1 MASVIPPDAPAG
13 FQTNPTRR
21 KARGNAAD
29 DGDDPATSTRVGSIS
44 HDRVK
49 KGFNLEW
56 EDLDDFN
63 AWCKA
68 EQLDNSIEF
77 ISHHTT
83 RSAGPIWRE
92 RRVYSCA
99 RGRTKGKDPY
109 QPKSGT
115 NRKIEKK
122 FTDCKCKITLKL
134 YWHVPTVL
142 GRYDTEHNHPI
153 HQDNL
158 RFMCLSGETRALV
171 LDLLRLR
178 VNTKQIVR
186 HHYVVQFRLLM
197 TRQMI
202 SGSACNHNIPPI
214 IAIITLHHA
223 ISAGSN

>member
-1 MASVIPPDAPAG
+1 MELSVIPDAPAS

-21 KARGNAAD
+21 KACGNTAD

-83 RSAGPIWRE
+83 RLAGPIWRKCH
-92 RRVYSCA
+92 VYSCA
-99 RGRTKGKDPY
+99 CGRTKGKVPY

-122 FTDCKCKITLKL
+122 FMDCKCKITLKL

-158 RFMCLSGETRALV
+158 WFTCLSGETHALV
-171 LDLLRLR
+171 LDLLRLGICHR
-178 VNTKQIVR
+178 R
-186 HHYVVQFRLLM
+186 YVF
-197 TRQMI
+197 T
-202 SGSACNHNIPPI
+202 C
-214 IAIITLHHA
+214 
-223 ISAGSN
+223 